1 MFNLVPH
8 LLMIILFGKDME
20 GELPSWFCW
29 CLGVCFFLYMVCDN
43 VDGKQARRTASSS
56 PLGMLF
62 DHGIDCC
69 TAVINNLIMQRMM
82 QVGKR
87 NMHVNKYRQ

>member
-1 MFNLVPH
+1 M
-8 LLMIILFGKDME
+8 MIVLFGPDME
-20 GELPSWFCW
+20 GELPGWFCC
-29 CLGVCFFLYMVCDN
+29 CLGITFFLYMICDN

-69 TAVINNLIMQRMM
+69 TSVINNLIMQRLM
-82 QVGKR
+82 QVGKS
-87 NMHVNKYRQ
+87 KTL